1 MFITTLL
8 TISLP
13 TKNKHVRVDTTLADD
28 CFKVD
33 LAPLVWWHGTKK
45 KNRKN
50 SLQKSRKSWILVQ
63 RTLKPVSC
71 VTFTVSWI
79 SPDDASLPSHLQ
91 SMGYLCYVDT
101 FGKRTSS
108 ILLDKVGKA
117 IKITM
122 LWNTSKHSPQSLQ
135 HTNFLSSIPKSQRL
149 LDSTHWGFLNCLGW
163 QRSFSK
169 DNGWTYF

>member
-1 MFITTLL
+1 MFITMLL

-13 TKNKHVRVDTTLADD
+13 TKTRHVRVDTTLADD

-33 LAPLVWWHGTKK
+33 LSPLVWWCGTEKK
-45 KNRKN
+45 KKKRKN
-50 SLQKSRKSWILVQ
+50 SCQKSRKSWILVQ

-79 SPDDASLPSHLQ
+79 SPDDASLPLHLQ

-122 LWNTSKHSPQSLQ
+122 LWNTSKHSPQVSPTHRFSLI
-135 HTNFLSSIPKSQRL
+135 HSKKLEVTGFYTLR
-149 LDSTHWGFLNCLGW
+149 DSELF
-163 QRSFSK
+163 RMAKKF
-169 DNGWTYF
+169 

>member
-13 TKNKHVRVDTTLADD
+13 TKKQA
-28 CFKVD
+28 CKS
-33 LAPLVWWHGTKK
+33 WHNSSRWLLQSWFGSLGLMTWYWK

-79 SPDDASLPSHLQ
+79 SPDDASLPPHLQ

-122 LWNTSKHSPQSLQ
+122 LWNTSKHSPQVSPTHKFSLI
-135 HTNFLSSIPKSQRL
+135 HSKKPEVTGFYTLR
-149 LDSTHWGFLNCLGW
+149 DSELF
-163 QRSFSK
+163 RMAKKF
-169 DNGWTYF
+169 